1 MPAGITSALAEA
13 AALDATN
20 ASEFIRRAVLAKLR
34 EIGLPLES
42 NRNTLKRNEQPHLRL
57 IHRTHTA
64 AHGSDPRCDWSN
76 RKCRVRS
83 PRLAHPQTRP
93 TTSPPLLSRP
103 MIRSFRRW

>member
-42 NRNTLKRNEQPHLRL
+42 NRNTLKRNEQPHF
-57 IHRTHTA
+57 
-64 AHGSDPRCDWSN
+64 G
-76 RKCRVRS
+76 
-83 PRLAHPQTRP
+83 
-93 TTSPPLLSRP
+93 
-103 MIRSFRRW
+103 